1 MAQMAFLEKLM
12 NSRPELAEHLN
23 TLADLYNRKL
33 WHQLTQEL
41 EKVLK
46 LPEFRKDDVL
56 LQLYE
61 QFITDFELKL
71 NLLRWTHII
80 VELSSLYPEAQRD
93 LALKLLDQTIT
104 KLKEIKGG
112 RVEEPLL
119 YARMHIALFKL
130 QGGDMLTCKDMIE
143 EGKTALD
150 NLIDVDPSVNAA
162 VHKVASMFYKARQ
175 DFAEFYKSGML
186 YLAYIS
192 VDSLDESSRL
202 ALAVDLSLAA
212 LLGENI
218 YNFGELLAHPVAKCL
233 EAPSSYAWLLQL
245 LKAFN
250 AGDLD
255 SYNTLCM
262 TYADQLNA
270 QPALVQNERKLRE
283 KITILCLMEI
293 IFSLPAEDRIISLQ
307 TIADKTKLSIDGVEF
322 LLMKS
327 LSVHLIEGVID
338 QVDGTV
344 RISWVQP
351 RVLGMDQIAELRNR
365 LDGWLE
371 KVHTTRALLD
381 SETPELI
388 GLM

>member
-1 MAQMAFLEKLM
+1 MTQMAFLEKLM

-41 EKVLK
+41 EKVVK

-56 LQLYE
+56 LQIYE

-93 LALKLLDQTIT
+93 LALKLLEQTIT

-162 VHKVASMFYKARQ
+162 VHKVASLFYKARQ

-218 YNFGELLAHPVAKCL
+218 YNFGELLSHPVAKCL
-233 EAPSSYAWLLQL
+233 EAPSAYAWLLQL

-307 TIADKTKLSIDGVEF
+307 SIADKTKLSIDGVEF

-351 RVLGMDQIAELRNR
+351 RVLGLDQIAELRNR